1 VRSARASI
9 SATTASPSAPIVCAN
24 DSTASGIGL
33 DIHPP
38 GGPVRKVGRWPA
50 CGSGPAN
57 RRGWPGRDGTPDLE
71 GFEAELVDAVSR
83 EEPWS
88 LVERFADLERVS
100 GSEDERQAAYLCD
113 RLDDLGIDYERHE
126 PELYRSAPLDASLV
140 PDEAEGAFDVDVEAP
155 AVKTVSTRPAYR
167 LRPTGSSL
175 RMRVPRR
182 GSTRYRT
189 VAA

>member
-1 VRSARASI
+1 VRERL
-9 SATTASPSAPIVCAN
+9 
-24 DSTASGIGL
+24 DGL
-33 DIHPP
+33 RNRTGHPP
-38 GGPVRKVGRWPA
+38 PWRPGAKSRSWPA

-100 GSEDERQAAYLCD
+100 GSEDERQAAAYLCD